1 MTSALQAKELRCWR
15 GATEGSY
22 QHQQI
27 TLNFGVSWLS
37 SNNTTNCGKSF
48 EICYKLSTLNQIQVT
63 ALHIL

>member
-48 EICYKLSTLNQIQVT
+48 EICYKLSTL
-63 ALHIL
+63 